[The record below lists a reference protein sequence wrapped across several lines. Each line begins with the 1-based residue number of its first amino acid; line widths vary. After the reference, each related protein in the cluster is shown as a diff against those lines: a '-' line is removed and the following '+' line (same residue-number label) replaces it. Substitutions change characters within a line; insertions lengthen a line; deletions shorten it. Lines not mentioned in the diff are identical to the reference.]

1 MSGLQQ
7 NDITAFAETNFRNQA
22 RKFGIKIDDRRRHIY
37 VVGKTGMGKSVL
49 EENMIF
55 SDIRAGHG
63 VAVIDPHG
71 DLVETIL
78 DIVPSNRVN
87 DIVYFNPSD
96 VDWPVAFNP
105 LESVDPKYR
114 HLVAS
119 GLIGVFKKIWADTWG
134 PRLEYI
140 LRNSILAL
148 LEYPNSTLL
157 GVTRILVDKYY
168 RKKVMERV
176 TDPVVRSFWVDEYE
190 NYNDKF
196 RSEAVS
202 PIQNKIGQF
211 LSSSIIRNIV
221 GQPKSTIDLRSIMD
235 NQKILLLNLSKG
247 RVGED
252 NSALLGAMMITKMQ
266 LAAMSRVDT
275 PEKDRKDFFLYVD
288 EFQNF
293 ATDSFA
299 DILSEARKYRLNI
312 TIAHQYIEQLG
323 DAVKAAV
330 FGNVGTIICF
340 RVGPEDAEFLAKEF
354 TPAFTEEDLIGLPKY
369 HIYLKLM
376 IDGVT
381 SNPFSA
387 TTLPPVATKNKNRE
401 KIIKVSRERY
411 SENRSRVE
419 EKILRWAGVEDV
431 FKETATQESGSLDP
445 ETAMY
450 KKAMPQR
457 NSRPMNDEDMPRLNL
472 TRVIQD
478 LFDAECWVC
487 GRKVQLP
494 FQPDGIR
501 PVYCKDDMKKIRQG
515 IIPKPKPP
523 LVIKESS
530 SNIVT
535 TEKVI
540 TEKIEKT
547 EAVAAP
553 VVIKE
558 PVVEV
563 PVSQPMTVATP
574 ALVIEPTKVEVA
586 TPEAKV
592 ASKEPEVTNGLKLTD
607 LMKQPAVNFKNKTT
621 LSFGP
626 SRDLSKKTSEIKSLD
641 IDDRDNDGASEAK
654 TNHHPS
660 QTMKPGQVVRFD

>member
-1 MSGLQQ
+1 MGTFAL
-7 NDITAFAETNFRNQA
+7 NEITPFAETNFRNQS

-49 EENMIF
+49 EENMIY
-55 SDIRAGHG
+55 SDIKAGHG

-78 DIVPSNRVN
+78 DVIPSNRVN
-87 DIVYFNPSD
+87 DVVYFNPSD

-119 GLIGVFKKIWADTWG
+119 GLVGVFKKIWADTWG

-176 TDPVVRSFWVDEYE
+176 SDPVVRSFWVDEYE

-235 NQKILLLNLSKG
+235 NRKILLLNLSKG

-340 RVGPEDAEFLAKEF
+340 RVGPEDADFLAKEF
-354 TPAFTEEDLIGLPKY
+354 TPVFTEEDLIGLPKY

-381 SNPFSA
+381 SAPFSA

-431 FKETATQESGSLDP
+431 FKETASQDSGSLDP
-445 ETAMY
+445 ETAMF

-457 NSRPMNDEDMPRLNL
+457 NAHIDDDNMPRLNL
-472 TRVIQD
+472 TKVVKD

-494 FQPDGIR
+494 FAPDGIR
-501 PVYCKDDMKKIRQG
+501 PVYCKDDMKKVRQG
-515 IIPKPKPP
+515 IIAKPKPP
-523 LVIKESS
+523 LVIKE
-530 SNIVT
+530 T
-535 TEKVI
+535 P
-540 TEKIEKT
+540 
-547 EAVAAP
+547 AP
-553 VVIKE
+553 VVSPKE
-558 PVVEV
+558 KAQPDLIEKLADAVE
-563 PVSQPMTVATP
+563 A
-574 ALVIEPTKVEVA
+574 A
-586 TPEAKV
+586 
-592 ASKEPEVTNGLKLTD
+592 ASKAVVNQVSNEIKNTNQPSQTITIPKPIASPVPKPIKTETAKSEQAGAIRLSD
-607 LMKQPAVNFKNKTT
+607 LMKQPPVNFKNKNNLPFDPLRG
-621 LSFGP
+621 LSH
-626 SRDLSKKTSEIKSLD
+626 
-641 IDDRDNDGASEAK
+641 NDGPLASSEDELSS
-654 TNHHPS
+654 NGVDEQS
-660 QTMKPGQVVRFD
+660 GSSSIKPGQVIRFD